1 MMNTP
6 CHIFRLGLRI
16 GVMLSPDFLFPRFLV
31 FPLANPSNFSYC
43 ILSGIIIVHLVLRVV
58 YHKCVSTVDSRCSGS
73 LKYGHLDI
81 PAIWLGTE
89 C

>member
-1 MMNTP
+1 MQLPPRHQYTNSALT
-6 CHIFRLGLRI
+6 ILGD
-16 GVMLSPDFLFPRFLV
+16 VKFWP
-31 FPLANPSNFSYC
+31 Y
-43 ILSGIIIVHLVLRVV
+43 
-58 YHKCVSTVDSRCSGS
+58 YTVDSRYSDS

>member
-1 MMNTP
+1 MK
-6 CHIFRLGLRI
+6 
-16 GVMLSPDFLFPRFLV
+16 
-31 FPLANPSNFSYC
+31 A
-43 ILSGIIIVHLVLRVV
+43 LRVLMPRLYIAGRRNKTELNESTAGADASV
-58 YHKCVSTVDSRCSGS
+58 EALSHETTVDSRYSGS

>member
-1 MMNTP
+1 MQVKVVND
-6 CHIFRLGLRI
+6 CLIRNHENHEVLA
-16 GVMLSPDFLFPRFLV
+16 PRKLLAIQYLV
-31 FPLANPSNFSYC
+31 TYMH
-43 ILSGIIIVHLVLRVV
+43 IIIHV
-58 YHKCVSTVDSRCSGS
+58 YTVDSRYSGS

>member
-1 MMNTP
+1 MEYK
-6 CHIFRLGLRI
+6 LK
-16 GVMLSPDFLFPRFLV
+16 
-31 FPLANPSNFSYC
+31 Y
-43 ILSGIIIVHLVLRVV
+43 
-58 YHKCVSTVDSRCSGS
+58 TVDSRYSGS

>member
-1 MMNTP
+1 MCVCVPARTIDEAIYTFMQET
-6 CHIFRLGLRI
+6 LG
-16 GVMLSPDFLFPRFLV
+16 
-31 FPLANPSNFSYC
+31 NP
-43 ILSGIIIVHLVLRVV
+43 VHA
-58 YHKCVSTVDSRCSGS
+58 YIDTVDSHYSGS

>member
-1 MMNTP
+1 MEDVCKKT
-6 CHIFRLGLRI
+6 
-16 GVMLSPDFLFPRFLV
+16 GVRDQQLNQEISESVFAEKFPHVLSVHKVGSTLT
-31 FPLANPSNFSYC
+31 C
-43 ILSGIIIVHLVLRVV
+43 IH
-58 YHKCVSTVDSRCSGS
+58 TVDSRYSGS

>member
-1 MMNTP
+1 MFLDP
-6 CHIFRLGLRI
+6 HEKLKFRSSFRVRALGLETLHA
-16 GVMLSPDFLFPRFLV
+16 GKYTKLQ
-31 FPLANPSNFSYC
+31 
-43 ILSGIIIVHLVLRVV
+43 II
-58 YHKCVSTVDSRCSGS
+58 YTVDSRYSGS

>member
-1 MMNTP
+1 MYQKVEEWIEYAWELDTE
-6 CHIFRLGLRI
+6 
-16 GVMLSPDFLFPRFLV
+16 FL
-31 FPLANPSNFSYC
+31 A
-43 ILSGIIIVHLVLRVV
+43 
-58 YHKCVSTVDSRCSGS
+58 STVDSRYSSS